1 MVTTQPATTTD
12 SVLDLVK
19 LEEIARTRNAEFV
32 NAEPYPHIVIDN
44 FLPVEVAE
52 KALSEFDDAVEGWNH
67 YYHYNE
73 KKLALTDVT
82 KMGPTIQKI
91 FEALQSRPFIDLI
104 EKLSSIDGLI
114 ADPALDGAGMH
125 VSRPGGFLN
134 LHTDF
139 LTHTNNRSW
148 SRQINVIIFFNKD
161 WDEAWG
167 GNLELWDAQ
176 MKNCIK
182 SVPPIFNRCVI
193 FNTRPK
199 SYHGHPHPLA
209 CPPGRE
215 RRSIAHYLFRDE
227 GAPLELRPTDYRPLP
242 TDSTTKRT
250 LIAFDRGLVRTYSI
264 LKRYL
269 KLKDGVADRF
279 LKKFK

>member
-1 MVTTQPATTTD
+1 VTTEQAV
-12 SVLDLVK
+12 SASNALDLVK
-19 LEEIARTRNAEFV
+19 LEEIARTRREEFMK
-32 NAEPYPHIVIDN
+32 AEPYPHIVIDD
-44 FLPVEVAE
+44 FLPTEVAE
-52 KALSEFDDAVEGWNH
+52 KALAEFDQAVDGWNH

-82 KMGPTIQKI
+82 KMGPTIQSI
-91 FEALQSRPFIDLI
+91 FEGLQSRPFIDLI
-104 EKLSSIDGLI
+104 EQLSGIERLI
-114 ADPALDGAGMH
+114 ADPELDGAGMH

-134 LHTDF
+134 VHTDF
-139 LTHTNNRSW
+139 LTHTSNRSW

-161 WDEAWG
+161 WEEAWG
-167 GNLELWDAQ
+167 GNLELWDAD
-176 MKNCIK
+176 MTHAIK
-182 SVPPIFNRCVI
+182 SVPPVFNRCVI

-242 TDSTTKRT
+242 TDKAGKRV
-250 LIAFDRGLVRTYSI
+250 LIAVDRGLVRTYSF

-269 KLKDGVADRF
+269 HLKDGAADRF
-279 LKKFK
+279 LKRFK